1 MSKQLFYSLVFIAVL
16 VRQSAIMGDKG
27 LNLFDGRDAGC
38 EHFIVPSW
46 RKGASP
52 KSPTEINKTSTITRV
67 TVLAEQMIRYLKISR
82 KISNEITV
90 SLFMIKLMIVCK
102 D

>member
-1 MSKQLFYSLVFIAVL
+1 
-16 VRQSAIMGDKG
+16 MGDKG

-38 EHFIVPSW
+38 EHFIALSW

-52 KSPTEINKTSTITRV
+52 KSPTEINKTGTITRV